1 MDELQA
7 MLIAGLTGFV
17 SGILLCIPVG
27 PINLIILNEGTR
39 RGFLWPFM
47 IGLGAT
53 LMEMIYCFL
62 AFTGFASFFQK
73 GLVKAGMEL
82 CSFIFLLVIGIKFL
96 TAKSVDAPLHISAKA
111 DKLEQR
117 IEERF
122 HPSSAFMIGFVRV
135 LANPAV
141 LLCWVI
147 LAANFISREWVTTDW
162 PSKLSCIGGVA
173 LSIGGWFTG
182 LSWLSSLGYQ
192 RISPKALLRMERV
205 SGLILIGLALA
216 HGVRIVWQMAKHAN

>member
-1 MDELQA
+1 MDEFQA

-53 LMEMIYCFL
+53 LMEIIYCFL

-73 GLVKAGMEL
+73 GLVKAVMEL

-182 LSWLSSLGYQ
+182 LSWLSSLGFQ

-205 SGLILIGLALA
+205 SGLILIGLAIA